1 MGFIVIPG
9 TKNVNHIKDNF
20 NIFDFELSKEDM
32 ETLKNLDK
40 GESLFVNHYD
50 PKFAEYIIN
59 Y

>member
-1 MGFIVIPG
+1 MAE
-9 TKNVNHIKDNF
+9 NF